1 MKSTVQYYI
10 YVLIYIIKNT
20 KLKCVI
26 FLITPTYEVFVHE
39 YLYKYDIKFDIHTFR
54 TLLDN
59 KTTRYLFIILFNI
72 YILFNLITN
81 IYNYIRKY
89 IVK

>member
-1 MKSTVQYYI
+1 M
-10 YVLIYIIKNT
+10 LICIIKKT
-20 KLKCVI
+20 KLKCVL

-39 YLYKYDIKFDIHTFR
+39 YLCKCDIKVDIHTFR

-81 IYNYIRKY
+81 IYNYIKK
-89 IVK
+89 ILS